1 MSSTILQPVPQ
12 NENCSILKET
22 LFIEDIQNGEVNKE
36 VIKTYLLTFT
46 NGLKVI
52 FKLEYIVIDIDKIMV
67 NHVITHKYNYFNKFS
82 KIITNMIINEICENQ
97 FFRYKIMCLEIGDI
111 LEYEKFN
118 IRCIYGYL

>member
-1 MSSTILQPVPQ
+1 MSSTILKPVSQ

-52 FKLEYIVIDIDKIMV
+52 FKLEYIVLEKEKIMV
-67 NHVITHKYNYFNKFS
+67 NHIITHKCNYFHKFS
-82 KIITNMIINEICENQ
+82 KIITNMVINELCENKY
-97 FFRYKIMCLEIGDI
+97 FRYQVMCLEIGDFI
-111 LEYEKFN
+111 EYGNFYIK
-118 IRCIYGYL
+118 CMG